1 MKKLIFFVPVLAVI
15 LLTGCVLMPS
25 GNNSRNNNGNIVDTT
40 TSWNFITGKTGSKT
54 VMTRVDGNYSAG
66 VNIGMD
72 KYASISVLS
81 GIKSKASRD
90 LQNGAKN
97 LLFDGTNSTPPGY
110 SCAFEYNSDYY
121 MLFGYSQGIFKLYKY
136 SSEDDTN
143 VYFTSSSLWD
153 FSQVSNIINSAPY
166 NSMQTPWI
174 LCPTYN
180 DARKTLYFT
189 LCYWVHNT
197 VKGDYIKIRT
207 YESKLQGSAF
217 GPASELRGTINPF
230 HPIHYLNGQW
240 HSENDFSGRGGL
252 WWVGRMY
259 VTQDGKKA
267 YFNCMNL
274 NGDNTV
280 MKQTSPFIPPLPNA
294 NDLAGSGISDMFDP
308 RMIRTYVCSADI
320 LDDGTLTNV
329 RQLPSS
335 INRGGVNF
343 VCDISPDGSTL
354 YIAHMNMDAAGW
366 AALLAAGWGSD
377 GLVLQCCQQ
386 LASDVQ
392 YWTGTIEAMTSIA
405 PTGSLTLEL
414 LFNGYIADTSGFN
427 QPVTVSG
434 TVLTNDRNNN
444 PKNACYLNGVSDYIT
459 IPDLRNTAS
468 FTYSCWY
475 YYVSNT
481 GNWDRLLYFGKDST
495 NDISLHIRNDGGAHL
510 QYWYS
515 YNNNLAS
522 SVISSTVMQTNQW
535 YHIVLVVDSQAK
547 IDSLYINGM
556 LDASSHWILDHSPAD
571 LGNCSDNYIGRIYNQ
586 YLKGILDDIRFYNR
600 ALNSS
605 EIAKLWG
612 GPVTTNGSD
621 STLPDIPD
629 DQLVHNGNPNNYN
642 VYILTGDSLS
652 NESVTVNNLAVDT
665 STVGSISASVQ
676 NILNSKNTLTV
687 VSETYSPS
695 PDYVIDYTAPA
706 KQVSDIYYGVN
717 IQIDSHRFFALPKYK
732 ELIRNIKVDIARFPG
747 GQERV
752 RYDRNDPSSDNDSFG
767 MYDPYQYKM
776 TGGDV
781 SNYIALCREL
791 NIQAEPEVN
800 LYNDNV
806 DMESNMIDQIVN
818 ELGYDL
824 KYISAGNEPENNI
837 YSNWYF
843 FQGDTGEQVLSN
855 YIIRYTNYCRAIRA
869 VKPGVSFALIETG
882 ANDPQYILDD
892 MLVQLNGNNPG
903 ALSVHWYKWFDSG
916 QSPSDPSYPS
926 IEHIVIRNNYGC
938 EITSLSN
945 FYNTM
950 KQKADQYIP
959 GSKLI
964 IGEWNT
970 GGSTRLETAIMQDCL
985 ATAIFTAEVFEYG
998 KKLGF
1003 DSMQYFGL
1011 SDPLEWTLFR
1021 PALIAV
1027 NTNDYNTMAVRP
1039 QYYIRMFHKYACGD
1053 KFVDIT
1059 NNQTDNYSIYASKD
1073 NNYHYLMLINRTE
1086 DKNYKMYTKVITEQ
1100 GTKYLKL
1107 ILPKHSVTAIRF

>member
-25 GNNSRNNNGNIVDTT
+25 GNNSRNNNGNIADTT

-81 GIKSKASRD
+81 EIKSKASRD
-90 LQNGAKN
+90 LLNGAKN

-180 DARKTLYFT
+180 DARKTFYFT

-197 VKGDYIKIRT
+197 VKGDYIKIRI

-259 VTQDGKKA
+259 VTQDGKKV

-366 AALLAAGWGSD
+366 AALWAAGWGPD

-392 YWTGTIEAMTSIA
+392 YWNGTIEAMSSIV

-414 LFNGYIADTSGFN
+414 LFDGYIADTSGFN
-427 QPVTVSG
+427 QPFTVNG

-444 PKNACYLNGVSDYIT
+444 PKNASYFNGVSDYIT

-475 YYVSNT
+475 YYISNT
-481 GNWDRLLYFGKDST
+481 GNWDRLLYFGKDSD
-495 NDISLHIRNDGGAHL
+495 NNISLHIRNQGGAYL
-510 QYWYS
+510 QYWYN

-535 YHIVLVVDSQAK
+535 YHIALVVDSQAK
-547 IDSLYINGM
+547 TSSLYINGN
-556 LDASSHWILDHSPAD
+556 LDASSAWALDHTPAD
-571 LGNCSDNYIGRIYNQ
+571 LGACSENYIGRIGND

-621 STLPDIPD
+621 SRLPDIPD

-695 PDYVIDYTAPA
+695 PDYVIDYTGPA
-706 KQVSDIYYGVN
+706 KQVSDTYYGVN
-717 IQIDSHRFFALPKYK
+717 IQIISHRFFTLPKYK

-747 GQERV
+747 GQEKV
-752 RYDRNDPSSDNDSFG
+752 RYDRNDPSSDNDELG
-767 MYDPYQYKM
+767 TNGPYQFKL

-818 ELGYDL
+818 GLGYDL
-824 KYISAGNEPENNI
+824 KYISAGNEPDN
-837 YSNWYF
+837 
-843 FQGDTGEQVLSN
+843 DTAN
-855 YIIRYTNYCRAIRA
+855 YIDVYKRYFQAIRA
-869 VKPGVSFALIETG
+869 VKPDVSFAFSELCSWD
-882 ANDPQYILDD
+882 NPDLNNYLDN
-892 MLVQLNGNNPG
+892 MLGQLSGCNPG
-903 ALSVHWYKWFDSG
+903 ALSVHWYMLGDHG
-916 QSPSDPSYPS
+916 QDPNSPDYPS
-926 IEHIVIRNNYGC
+926 IEHLVIRNNSHI
-938 EITSLSN
+938 EISYLSN
-945 FYNTM
+945 IYLTM
-950 KQKADQYIP
+950 KQKRDQYIP
-959 GSKLI
+959 GSKLF
-964 IGEWNT
+964 IGEFNACWSAT
-970 GGSTRLETAIMQDCL
+970 PASVVIQDSL
-985 ATAIFTAEVFEYG
+985 ATAIYTAEVFEYG

-1003 DSMQYFGL
+1003 DSMQYFSL
-1011 SDPLEWTLFR
+1011 SDPLEWDLWK

-1027 NTNDYNTMAVRP
+1027 KNDYDTMVVRP
-1039 QYYIRMFHKYACGD
+1039 QYYVRMFYKYVCGD
-1053 KFVDIT
+1053 KFVDIAD
-1059 NNQTDNYSIYASKD
+1059 NQKDDYSIYASKD
-1073 NNYHYLMLINRTE
+1073 NNYNYLMLINRTE
-1086 DKNYKMYTKVITEQ
+1086 DKNYKMYTRVITQQ
-1100 GTKYLKL
+1100 GTKCLKL
-1107 ILPKHSVTAIRF
+1107 ILPKHSVTAIKF